1 MLTHEDQIIQE
12 LKRHHISVTGN
23 RVKILSTAYR
33 LQHNISTVTIQ
44 KAIEYTIER
53 TSVHRALRLF
63 CKKGV
68 LLPVPNT
75 NGLIEYKIIGL
86 PIECNDQKKATF
98 TCLQCGHFKD
108 IVMKEALWEVPQKI
122 SIEKVIIEGLC
133 EQCGVQPPMLIL

>member
-1 MLTHEDQIIQE
+1 MLTHDNRIIQE
-12 LKRHHISVTGN
+12 LRKHHISVTAN

-44 KAIEYTIER
+44 KAIDYTIER

-75 NGLIEYKIIGL
+75 SGLIEYKIIGFH
-86 PIECNDQKKATF
+86 IECHDQKKATF
-98 TCLQCGHFKD
+98 ICLECGQFKD
-108 IVMKEALWEVPQKI
+108 IIMKEELLDVPKKI
-122 SIEKVIIEGLC
+122 SIEKVTFEGLC
-133 EQCGVQPPMLIL
+133 EQCG

>member
-1 MLTHEDQIIQE
+1 MLTHDNRIIQE
-12 LKRHHISVTGN
+12 LRKHHISVTAN

-44 KAIEYTIER
+44 KAIDYTIER

-86 PIECNDQKKATF
+86 HIECNDQKKATF
-98 TCLQCGHFKD
+98 ICLHCGQFNA
-108 IVMKEALWEVPQKI
+108 ITIKEEFLEIPKKI
-122 SIEKVIIEGLC
+122 SIEKVIFEGFC
-133 EQCGVQPPMLIL
+133 EQCGPGY